1 MILILSMVYLIRT
14 GLTYYLV
21 TKDVFPESEF
31 PSKPFD
37 IDHIL
42 AVILGEIYVISFVTA
57 IKFIVEWFMEKKRN
71 EQLAK
76 LQLNTELKYL
86 RTQIQ
91 PHFFF
96 NTLNNLY
103 ALTLK
108 KSDNAPR
115 LVLKLSEMMQYVL
128 YEVDGSKASLLN
140 EINHINN
147 FIDIERLRFGER
159 VDFEMNITGNIE
171 DIEIPPLLYLTFIE
185 NCFKHG
191 LRENEKIHITMHF
204 IVKKKGYLEFK
215 LRNNFNPNASA
226 MDKHGIGIVNAERRL
241 SLLFHNDYVL
251 RTKIEGDMYHL
262 QLIIPIR

>member
-1 MILILSMVYLIRT
+1 MIFTLIMVYVIRT
-14 GLTYYLV
+14 GLNYYLV

-31 PSKPFD
+31 PSSPFD
-37 IDHIL
+37 IDHIV
-42 AVILGEIYVISFVTA
+42 AVIFGEIYVISFVTA
-57 IKFIVEWFMEKKRN
+57 IKFVVEWFMEKKKN
-71 EQLAK
+71 EELAK

-103 ALTLK
+103 ALTLQ

-171 DIEIPPLLYLTFIE
+171 DVEIPPLLYLTFIE

-191 LRENEKIHITMHF
+191 LKDNDKIKITMNF
-204 IVKKKGYLEFK
+204 LVNRKGYLEFN
-215 LRNNFNPNASA
+215 LSNNFKPDTNVDA
-226 MDKHGIGIVNAERRL
+226 KQGIGIANTERRL
-241 SLLFHNDYVL
+241 SLLFHSDYVL
-251 RTKIEGDMYHL
+251 KTKMEDDMYHL
-262 QLIIPIR
+262 FLKIPIR